1 MEDSMVQGNK
11 GCVQEMQKCMQVE
24 MGEKGCEE

>member
-11 GCVQEMQKCMQVE
+11 GCGQEMKKCTQVE